1 MIQKN
6 TDIHEF
12 AYAVGLVRALET
24 NLLSENEMERMLLAK
39 SPEEALRILNETDF
53 GRNLDP
59 ATKPEDF
66 QKVLDKTFLEFKE
79 RLVKSVPDK
88 RILNILWMEYD
99 FHNIKTMLKAKLMGK
114 SFEDI
119 EGILSKLGK
128 IDVMHLKDYIFD
140 GVNRDWDIY
149 PQTEQYIKKRILTAK
164 NLFLKIGN
172 PQVIDL
178 FLDQKLMKVIFGKAE
193 DSKSEFLM
201 DYVRKLIDLNNIR
214 LFFRMQITG
223 KDIQMFE
230 YGFLWNGTIPWE
242 KMRDAYS
249 QGLKNFV
256 ENMKNTPY
264 SKIVS
269 EGMKKYEEENTLIYL
284 EKEIENYLIEY
295 IKGAKLIT
303 FGPEPIIAYLLAKKN
318 NAFITRMI
326 MVNKLNK
333 IPPEEIKERLRILYR

>member
-12 AYAVGLVRALET
+12 AYAVGLVRALEN

-39 SPEEALRILNETDF
+39 TPEEALRILNETDF

-59 ATKPEDF
+59 STKPEDF
-66 QKVLDKTFLEFKE
+66 QKVLDKNYLEFKE
-79 RLVKSVPDK
+79 KMIACVPDK

-119 EGILSKLGK
+119 EAILSKLGK
-128 IDVMHLKDYIFD
+128 INILHLKDYIFD
-140 GVNRDWDIY
+140 GVNNEWGIY
-149 PQTEQYIKKRILTAK
+149 PKTEEYIKKRIISAK

-178 FLDQKLMKVIFGKAE
+178 FLDQKLMKVIFGKAQ
-193 DSKSEFLM
+193 DSKSEFLVT
-201 DYVRKLIDLNNIR
+201 YIRKLIDLNNIR

-242 KMRDAYS
+242 KMRDSYS
-249 QGLKNFV
+249 QGLSSFV
-256 ENMKNTPY
+256 ENMKNTSY
-264 SKIVS
+264 GKIVS
-269 EGMKKYEEENTLIYL
+269 EGMKKYEEENTLIFL
-284 EKEIENYLIEY
+284 EKDIENHLIDY
-295 IKGAKLIT
+295 IKGASLIT

-318 NAFITRMI
+318 NAFIVRMI